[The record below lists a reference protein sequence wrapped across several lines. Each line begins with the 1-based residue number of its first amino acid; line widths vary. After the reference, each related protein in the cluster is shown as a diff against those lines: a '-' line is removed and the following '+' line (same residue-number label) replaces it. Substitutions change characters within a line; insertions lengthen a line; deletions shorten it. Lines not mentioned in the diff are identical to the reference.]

1 MNAPR
6 ILVTGSSGLVGSA
19 LVAAFHSLGYAVNQ
33 LDLRAEDASA
43 SGDTRDPARVRQ
55 CMDGCDGII
64 HLAAVSRVVTAERN
78 PDLCW
83 STNVEGTRTVIKA
96 ALASPRRPWLVF
108 ASSREVYGQPAVL
121 PIDEDC
127 PLVPVNIYGRSKVEG
142 ERLIEDARTQG
153 LRACTIRLANVFGSA
168 ADHGDR
174 VVPAFARAS
183 LEGRPLRVDGRGNTF
198 DFTHISDVA
207 NGILALT
214 KRLLDGAA
222 PPPPIHFVS
231 GIPTTL
237 GELAEMAVQ
246 IAGSHSEI
254 RQAPPRD
261 FDVAKF
267 FGCGARA
274 KALLG
279 WEPQMSLRAGLERL
293 IADFRTEAGDA
304 LTVGRVA

>member
-19 LVAAFHSLGYAVNQ
+19 LVGAFHSQGYAVNH
-33 LDLRAEDASA
+33 LDLRADDGFAR
-43 SGDTRDPARVRQ
+43 GDTRDAAHVRQ

-83 STNVEGTRTVIKA
+83 STNVDGTRNVIQA

-108 ASSREVYGQPAVL
+108 ASSREVYGQPAAL
-121 PIDEDC
+121 PVDEDC

-153 LRACTIRLANVFGSA
+153 LRACTVRLANVFGSV
-168 ADHGDR
+168 ADHRDR

-183 LEGRPLRVDGRGNTF
+183 LEGQPLRVDGRGNTF

-237 GELAEMAVQ
+237 GKLAEMAIQ
-246 IAGSHSEI
+246 IANSRSEI

-267 FGCGARA
+267 FGSRARA
-274 KALLG
+274 KAFLG
-279 WEPQMSLRAGLERL
+279 WEPQVSLRAGLERL
-293 IADFRTEAGDA
+293 IADFRAEAGDTLA
-304 LTVGRVA
+304 VGRIA